1 MIVVS
6 YGLLIV
12 NTHGR
17 GMWVKHMYINGE
29 DFNKPL
35 EGRGMWVKHM
45 YINGED
51 FNKPLELRK
60 PESLGGQPYC

>member
-1 MIVVS
+1 MS
-6 YGLLIV
+6 LEPNTYGLLIV

-35 EGRGMWVKHM
+35 ELIEIGTH
-45 YINGED
+45 E
-51 FNKPLELRK
+51 RK
-60 PESLGGQPYC
+60 NM

>member
-1 MIVVS
+1 MIVVT

-29 DFNKPL
+29 
-35 EGRGMWVKHM
+35 H
-45 YINGED
+45 